1 MGSEMCIRDRQYAV
15 YDHAYAPAY
24 DPNYDPA
31 IPVESQVINFFLSQ
45 TIYYFFMQS
54 HDSTYDPNYAAT
66 YHQNYGPSYN
76 QVTDNLILFENIHI
90 RPQQVWS
97 PDATYDP
104 NYSGEIQVTGMISN
118 FATGF
123 QKFHFFWC

>member
-1 MGSEMCIRDRQYAV
+1 MI
-15 YDHAYAPAY
+15 
-24 DPNYDPA
+24 
-31 IPVESQVINFFLSQ
+31 F
-45 TIYYFFMQS
+45 YFFMQAY
-54 HDSTYDPNYAAT
+54 DPTYDPNYAAT

-76 QVTDNLILFENIHI
+76 QVTDKLILFENIHI

-123 QKFHFFWC
+123 QKVPFFLKIDQNQWFQNSRFHFYLVFIWK

>member
-1 MGSEMCIRDRQYAV
+1 M
-15 YDHAYAPAY
+15 
-24 DPNYDPA
+24 
-31 IPVESQVINFFLSQ
+31 
-45 TIYYFFMQS
+45 IYYFFMQAY
-54 HDSTYDPNYAAT
+54 DPTYDPNYAAT

-118 FATGF
+118 FATRF
-123 QKFHFFWC
+123 QKFHFSGVEYLGI